1 MWHEVGLLIPWQGTN
16 TPLLHRVYM
25 ERKFIGKGKKVERK
39 RQTVICFLRDIEERM
54 GGACLL
60 KEPLHLYRVRALPA
74 MRAGVATLPLPDP
87 KGTGTGLCLPG

>member
-1 MWHEVGLLIPWQGTN
+1 MARGGTADPMARDKHTIITQSLHGKEVYW
-16 TPLLHRVYM
+16 
-25 ERKFIGKGKKVERK
+25 ERKEGREKKTDSDLLPQRHRRK
-39 RQTVICFLRDIEERM
+39 RM